1 MASSMTLPTMA
12 TLQAPASWA
21 AVDFIS
27 DLHLRAQE
35 PATFNAWAHYL
46 KSTPADAVFMLGDV
60 FEVWVGDDVIDAEG
74 GLGRRFEAL
83 CADEMSAAGE
93 RVALFFMHGNR
104 DFLVGQTLMERCHT
118 TLLADPTVLQ
128 FAGQNW
134 LLSHGDALCLDDT
147 EYLAFRQQVQ
157 QAPWQQAFLARPLA
171 EREAIALALRAQSQA
186 RHKEGAVYA
195 EVDST
200 AAVQWLQAAGAQTLI
215 HGHTHRPAVH
225 ALAQG
230 LQRVVLSDWDA
241 AAHPPRAEVLRLSAA
256 GMQRL
261 TLPV

>member
-60 FEVWVGDDVIDAEG
+60 FEVWVGDDVIDDDG
-74 GLGRRFEAL
+74 GLNRRFEAL
-83 CADEMSAAGE
+83 CADEMSAAGQ
-93 RVALFFMHGNR
+93 RLALFFMHGNR
-104 DFLVGQTLMERCHT
+104 DFLVGQTLMERCHA

-171 EREAIALALRAQSQA
+171 EREAIALAMRAQSLA
-186 RHKEGAVYA
+186 RHKDKVVYA

-200 AAVQWLQAAGAQTLI
+200 AAVQWLQAAGAETLI

-241 AAHPPRAEVLRLSAA
+241 TANPPRAEVLRLSAT
-256 GMQRL
+256 GLQRL
-261 TLPV
+261 ALPV